1 MNWQMLQHFPLGNA
15 HLTRYNIG
23 VINQSGARVADTTHF
38 HTGTPDFKE
47 ELYAPVSYNCKRN
60 KRIDKI
66 ICNRCGRN
74 IPVIQGV
81 PREDVL
87 EVSKRWGYFSEK
99 DNRLDEFDL
108 CEQCYDEIISEF
120 KIKI

>member
-1 MNWQMLQHFPLGNA
+1 MRQYH
-15 HLTRYNIG
+15 
-23 VINQSGARVADTTHF
+23 TTV
-38 HTGTPDFKE
+38 KE
-47 ELYAPVSYNCKRN
+47 TKE
-60 KRIDKI
+60 IDKI
-66 ICNRCGRN
+66 ICNRCGRS

-108 CEQCYDEIISEF
+108 CEQCYDEIINLIQSLHEYPDAEENQ
-120 KIKI
+120 KQADRQDICLAAPDKR

>member
-1 MNWQMLQHFPLGNA
+1 MRQYH
-15 HLTRYNIG
+15 
-23 VINQSGARVADTTHF
+23 TTV
-38 HTGTPDFKE
+38 KE
-47 ELYAPVSYNCKRN
+47 TKE
-60 KRIDKI
+60 I
-66 ICNRCGRN
+66 RCGRS

>member
-1 MNWQMLQHFPLGNA
+1 MRQYH
-15 HLTRYNIG
+15 
-23 VINQSGARVADTTHF
+23 TTVKK
-38 HTGTPDFKE
+38 TKE
-47 ELYAPVSYNCKRN
+47 
-60 KRIDKI
+60 IDKI
-66 ICNRCGRN
+66 ICNRCGRS

-87 EVSKRWGYFSEK
+87 ESIQALGLFLGK

>member
-1 MNWQMLQHFPLGNA
+1 MRQYH
-15 HLTRYNIG
+15 
-23 VINQSGARVADTTHF
+23 TTV
-38 HTGTPDFKE
+38 KE
-47 ELYAPVSYNCKRN
+47 TKESA
-60 KRIDKI
+60 KI
-66 ICNRCGRN
+66 TCNRCGSRN
-74 IPVIQGV
+74 QVNQGV

>member
-1 MNWQMLQHFPLGNA
+1 MRQYH
-15 HLTRYNIG
+15 
-23 VINQSGARVADTTHF
+23 TTV
-38 HTGTPDFKE
+38 KE
-47 ELYAPVSYNCKRN
+47 TKE
-60 KRIDKI
+60 IDKI
-66 ICNRCGRN
+66 ICNRCGRS

-81 PREDVL
+81 PRE
-87 EVSKRWGYFSEK
+87 RWGYFSEK

>member
-1 MNWQMLQHFPLGNA
+1 MPGWQIPH
-15 HLTRYNIG
+15 I
-23 VINQSGARVADTTHF
+23 F
-38 HTGTPDFKE
+38 HTGTLDFKE

-60 KRIDKI
+60 KKKSIRSSVTAVAEVF
-66 ICNRCGRN
+66 R
-74 IPVIQGV
+74 VIQGV

-108 CEQCYDEIISEF
+108 CEQC
-120 KIKI
+120 

>member
-1 MNWQMLQHFPLGNA
+1 MRQYH
-15 HLTRYNIG
+15 
-23 VINQSGARVADTTHF
+23 TTV
-38 HTGTPDFKE
+38 KE
-47 ELYAPVSYNCKRN
+47 TKE
-60 KRIDKI
+60 IDKI
-66 ICNRCGRN
+66 ICNRCGRS
-74 IPVIQGV
+74 IPVIKGV

-108 CEQCYDEIISEF
+108 CEQCYDEIVSEF

>member
-1 MNWQMLQHFPLGNA
+1 MRQYH
-15 HLTRYNIG
+15 
-23 VINQSGARVADTTHF
+23 TTV
-38 HTGTPDFKE
+38 KE
-47 ELYAPVSYNCKRN
+47 TKE
-60 KRIDKI
+60 IDKI
-66 ICNRCGRN
+66 ICNRCGRS

-120 KIKI
+120 KIKISFRVCTNIRTLKKIKNKRTGRTFA

>member
-1 MNWQMLQHFPLGNA
+1 MRQYH
-15 HLTRYNIG
+15 
-23 VINQSGARVADTTHF
+23 TTV
-38 HTGTPDFKE
+38 KE
-47 ELYAPVSYNCKRN
+47 TKE
-60 KRIDKI
+60 IDKI
-66 ICNRCGRN
+66 ICNRCGRS

-120 KIKI
+120 KIKIRFRVCTNIRTLKKIKNKRTGRTFA